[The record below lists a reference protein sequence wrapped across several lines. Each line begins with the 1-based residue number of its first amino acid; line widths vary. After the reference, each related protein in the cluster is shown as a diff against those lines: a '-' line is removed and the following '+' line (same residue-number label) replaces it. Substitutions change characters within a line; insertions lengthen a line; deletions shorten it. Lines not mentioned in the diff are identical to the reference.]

1 METLFLALLLA
12 VMGVTNIVSFIV
24 GAKVVQT
31 VQKGEDIKVP
41 SVNPLQAVR
50 EREAKREAKREQEKL
65 DTILR
70 NIERYDGTPRGQE
83 DVPR

>member
-1 METLFLALLLA
+1 MEALLLA
-12 VMGVTNIVSFIV
+12 VMGATNIVCFVIGARV
-24 GAKVVQT
+24 GQR
-31 VQKGEDIKVP
+31 VQKGEDIKAP

-50 EREAKREAKREQEKL
+50 DREAKREAKREQEKL

-70 NIERYDGTPRGQE
+70 NIERYGGTPRGQE

>member
-1 METLFLALLLA
+1 MDVLEMIVFGVACVACFLTGAR
-12 VMGVTNIVSFIV
+12 V
-24 GAKVVQT
+24 GQR
-31 VQKGEDIKVP
+31 VQKGEDIKMP

>member
-1 METLFLALLLA
+1 MEALLLA
-12 VMGVTNIVSFIV
+12 VMGATNIVCFVIGARV
-24 GAKVVQT
+24 GQT

-41 SVNPLQAVR
+41 SANPLQAVR
-50 EREAKREAKREQEKL
+50 DREAKREAKREQEKL

>member
-1 METLFLALLLA
+1 MDVLEMIVFGVACVVCFLTGAR
-12 VMGVTNIVSFIV
+12 V
-24 GAKVVQT
+24 GQR

-50 EREAKREAKREQEKL
+50 DREAKREAKREQEKL

>member
-1 METLFLALLLA
+1 MEALLLA
-12 VMGVTNIVSFIV
+12 VMGATNIVCFVIGARV
-24 GAKVVQT
+24 GQT

-50 EREAKREAKREQEKL
+50 DREAKREAKREQEKL